1 MNTVGHSSSG
11 APQGRTTMI
20 CSHASTP
27 AFRGRTDL
35 LNAIL
40 VTIQFI
46 LAILVIVLILLHT
59 GKDAGM
65 ASVTGFSFASSAS
78 VMERN
83 LTRYTIIVGV
93 LFFLNTFVLIWRL
106 G

>member
-1 MNTVGHSSSG
+1 
-11 APQGRTTMI
+11 
-20 CSHASTP
+20 
-27 AFRGRTDL
+27 L

-40 VTIQFI
+40 VAIQLV
-46 LAILVIVLILLHT
+46 LAILVIVLVLLHS

-106 G
+106 D

>member
-1 MNTVGHSSSG
+1 M
-11 APQGRTTMI
+11 
-20 CSHASTP
+20 
-27 AFRGRTDL
+27 

-40 VTIQFI
+40 VVIQI
-46 LAILVIVLILLHT
+46 VLAVLVIALVLLHS

-83 LTRYTIIVGV
+83 LTRYTIIVAV
-93 LFFLNTFVLIWRL
+93 LFFANTFVLVWRL

>member
-1 MNTVGHSSSG
+1 M
-11 APQGRTTMI
+11 
-20 CSHASTP
+20 
-27 AFRGRTDL
+27 

-40 VTIQFI
+40 VVVF
-46 LAILVIVLILLHT
+46 LVECLLLIALILLHS

-65 ASVTGFSFASSAS
+65 ASITGFSFASSAS

-83 LTRYTIIVGV
+83 LTRYTIITGV
-93 LFFLNTFVLIWRL
+93 AWFITSFLLVWRL

>member
-1 MNTVGHSSSG
+1 M
-11 APQGRTTMI
+11 
-20 CSHASTP
+20 
-27 AFRGRTDL
+27 

-40 VTIQFI
+40 VTFQLV
-46 LAILVIVLILLHT
+46 LAVLVIVLILLHS

-93 LFFLNTFVLIWRL
+93 LFFLNTFALLWRL
-106 G
+106 S

>member
-1 MNTVGHSSSG
+1 M
-11 APQGRTTMI
+11 
-20 CSHASTP
+20 
-27 AFRGRTDL
+27 

-40 VTIQFI
+40 VAIQLI
-46 LAILVIVLILLHT
+46 LAILVIVLILLHS

-83 LTRYTIIVGV
+83 LTRYTIIVAV
-93 LFFLNTFVLIWRL
+93 VFFVNTFVLVWRL